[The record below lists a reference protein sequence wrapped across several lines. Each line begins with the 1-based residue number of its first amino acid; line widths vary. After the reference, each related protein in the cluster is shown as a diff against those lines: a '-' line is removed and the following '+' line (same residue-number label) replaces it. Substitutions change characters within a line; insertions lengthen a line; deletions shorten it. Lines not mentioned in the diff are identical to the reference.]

1 VQEFWSLKASEP
13 KATFTFWEG
22 IEMSSEPIERRVS
35 YLGDR
40 LKGSRCLICGKEY
53 FELRNYCG
61 ECGRKS
67 IGKMVVTDLFYEKG
81 KLEVCTFINKPT
93 NKFTKLGNYV
103 YGVISFHEG
112 KIRVPGRLTDH
123 LTKCD
128 EEIDFSALEGRDVV
142 PRFRR
147 RYSVGKRE
155 VIPTISLAFTFADEY
170 YPHQPY
176 RTARPKKEYDSP
188 GIVGYGVYISRFRIR
203 EGKIERSVPFI
214 DEDSISAAIEAGKLA
229 LIHSGIDSSLVGKI
243 YVGSES
249 NPYAVKPI
257 ASKVAQVLK
266 LGEEDGDVQ
275 GVDAV
280 DTEFACKAAT
290 SMFKDAVSLVNY
302 PKANIKYGMVIGTD
316 NSQAAPRDCPGGEL
330 DFFVGYGAAAFVF
343 GKNDVIAE
351 IEGWYSCTS
360 DTPDFWRR
368 DGESHPMHG
377 GRFTGDPAY
386 FKHVRK
392 SAQNLMARLNLQI
405 GDIDYFVAH
414 QPNVQF
420 PIKIARE
427 LGFKEEQYLP
437 SLQVAKFGNTYSGA
451 SPVGLAAVLD
461 IAKPND
467 RILVAS
473 YGSGAGSDAYSLITT
488 SQVLDKRQNQK
499 LTVKYQAESPFLHYV
514 DYTTYRRLKL
524 GM

>member
-1 VQEFWSLKASEP
+1 
-13 KATFTFWEG
+13 
-22 IEMSSEPIERRVS
+22 
-35 YLGDR
+35 
-40 LKGSRCLICGKEY
+40 LKGTRCTICGKEY
-53 FELRNYCG
+53 FEIRDYCAN
-61 ECGRKS
+61 CGRKS
-67 IGKMVVTDLFYEKG
+67 FGKMVETDLFYERG
-81 KLEVCTFINKPT
+81 KLEICTLVNEPT
-93 NKFTKLGNYV
+93 NKFTKLGSYI
-103 YGVISFHEG
+103 YGIISFHDG
-112 KIRVPGRLTDH
+112 KIRVPGRLTDRMI
-123 LTKCD
+123 KCD
-128 EEIDFSALEGRDVV
+128 EQVDFAALEGRSVV

-147 RYSVGKRE
+147 RYSVEKTD
-155 VIPTISLAFTFADEY
+155 VIPTISLTFTFADEY
-170 YPHQPY
+170 YPHQKY
-176 RTARPKKEYDSP
+176 VVAKPKKEYDAP
-188 GIVGYGVYISRFRIR
+188 GIVGYGVYTPRFRIK
-203 EGKIERSVPFI
+203 EGNLERSVPFI
-214 DEDSISAAIEAGKLA
+214 DEDSITAAVEAGKLA
-229 LIHSGIDSSLVGKI
+229 LVHSGVDSSLVGKI

-266 LGEEDGDVQ
+266 LGEEDEDMQ

-290 SMFKDAVSLVNY
+290 SMFKDAASLVSY
-302 PKANIKYGMVIGTD
+302 PRSNIRYAMVIGAD

-330 DFFVGYGAAAFVF
+330 DLFVGYGAAAFMF
-343 GKNDVIAE
+343 GKCDVIAE

-368 DGESHPMHG
+368 DGEPHPMHG

-392 SAQNLMARLNLQI
+392 SAKKLMERLKLQV
-405 GDIDYFVAH
+405 GDVDYFVAH

-420 PIKIARE
+420 PVRIAKE

-437 SLQVAKFGNTYSGA
+437 MLQVAKFGNTYSGA

-461 IAKPND
+461 MAKPND

-473 YGSGAGSDAYSLITT
+473 YGSGAGSDAYSLVTT
-488 SQVLDKRQNQK
+488 EQILEKRKNQK
-499 LTVKYQAESPFLHYV
+499 LTVKLQAENPFLEYV

>member
-1 VQEFWSLKASEP
+1 
-13 KATFTFWEG
+13 
-22 IEMSSEPIERRVS
+22 MSSEPIERRVS

-40 LKGSRCLICGKEY
+40 LRGNRCLICGKEY
-53 FELRNYCG
+53 FEIRDYCG
-61 ECGRKS
+61 KCGRKS
-67 IGKMVVTDLFYEKG
+67 YGKMVSTDLFYEKG
-81 KLEVCTFINKPT
+81 KLEVCTLIDEPT
-93 NKFTKLGNYV
+93 NKFTKLGSYI
-103 YGVISFHEG
+103 YGTVSFHDG
-112 KIRVPGRLTDH
+112 RIRVPGRLTDRSAIF
-123 LTKCD
+123 D
-128 EEIDFSALEGRDVV
+128 EDIDFSALEDRDVV

-147 RYSVGKRE
+147 RYSVDRSD

-170 YPHQPY
+170 YPYQPY
-176 RTARPKKEYDSP
+176 KTAKPKKEYDLP
-188 GIVGYGVYISRFRIR
+188 GIIGYGVYTSRFRIK
-203 EGKIERSVPFI
+203 EGSIERSVPFI
-214 DEDSISAAIEAGKLA
+214 DEDSITAAVEAGKLA
-229 LIHSGIDSSLVGKI
+229 LIHSEVESCMVGKI

-266 LGEEDGDVQ
+266 LGEEEEDVQ

-290 SMFKDAVSLVNY
+290 SMFKDAAALVNY
-302 PKANIKYGMVIGTD
+302 PKSNIKYAMVIGAD

-330 DFFVGYGAAAFVF
+330 DLFVGYGAAAFLF
-343 GKNDVIAE
+343 GKQDVIAE

-368 DGESHPMHG
+368 DGEPHPMHG

-392 SAQNLMARLNLQI
+392 SAKKLMERLNLKI
-405 GDIDYFVAH
+405 EDVDYFVAH

-420 PIKIARE
+420 PVRMAKE
-427 LGFKEEQYLP
+427 LGFKEEQYMP
-437 SLQVAKFGNTYSGA
+437 MLQVAKFGNTYSGA
-451 SPVGLAAVLD
+451 APVGLAAVLD
-461 IAKPND
+461 IAEPDK
-467 RILVAS
+467 RILLAS

-488 SQVLDKRQNQK
+488 SQLLDKRQNQK
-499 LTVKYQAESPFLHYV
+499 LTVKYQACNPFLEYV
-514 DYTTYRRLKL
+514 DYTTYRRLKA

>member
-1 VQEFWSLKASEP
+1 
-13 KATFTFWEG
+13 
-22 IEMSSEPIERRVS
+22 MSSEPIERRVS

-40 LKGSRCLICGKEY
+40 LKGSRCKICGKEY
-53 FELRNYCG
+53 FEIRDYCG
-61 ECGRKS
+61 SCGRKS
-67 IGKMVVTDLFYEKG
+67 FGKMVPTDLFYEKG
-81 KLEVCTFINKPT
+81 KLEICTLINEPT
-93 NKFTKLGNYV
+93 NKFTKLGSYF
-103 YGVISFHEG
+103 YGIISFHNG
-112 KIRVPGRLTDH
+112 KIRVPGRLTDKI
-123 LTKCD
+123 TKQD
-128 EEIDFSALEGRDVV
+128 EEIDLSTLEDRDVV

-147 RYSVGKRE
+147 RYSVDKSD

-170 YPHQPY
+170 YPHQEY
-176 RTARPKKEYDSP
+176 TVAKSSKEYDTP
-188 GIVGYGVYISRFRIR
+188 GIVGYGVYTSRFRIR
-203 EGKIERSVPFI
+203 EGNLERSVPFV
-214 DEDSISAAIEAGKLA
+214 DEDAITAAVEAGKLA
-229 LIHSGIDSSLVGKI
+229 LIHSRVDSSLVGKV

-266 LGEEDGDVQ
+266 LGEEDEDVQ

-290 SMFKDAVSLVNY
+290 SMFKDAASLVNY
-302 PKANIKYGMVIGTD
+302 PKSNIQYGMVIGTD

-330 DFFVGYGAAAFVF
+330 DLFVGFGGCSYIF
-343 GKNDVIAE
+343 GKHDVLAE

-368 DGESHPMHG
+368 DGESYPMHG

-392 SAQNLMARLNLQI
+392 AAKKLMERLNLQTA
-405 GDIDYFVAH
+405 DINYFIAH

-420 PIKIARE
+420 PVKIAKE
-427 LGFKEEQYLP
+427 LGFKEEQYQT
-437 SLQVAKFGNTYSGA
+437 SLQVAKFGNTYSGS

-461 IAKPND
+461 IAKPNE
-467 RILVAS
+467 RILIAS

-488 SQVLDKRQNQK
+488 SELLDKRKRQK
-499 LTVKYQAESPFLHYV
+499 LTVKYQAENPFLEYV